1 MRPSEARFCRIRSFT
16 DKPNSIA
23 EPMLKSLT
31 YDQGREVAYD
41 QGREVALHKKLT
53 EQTGMAVYFC
63 DPHSPWQRGSNENTN
78 GLVHPALPSHFKDH
92 CMDHNISLITT
103 LAAGFGIALILG
115 FLAERIRVP
124 ALVGY
129 LVAGIIIGPGTPG
142 FVADVQLASQ
152 LSEIGVMLLMFGVG
166 LHFSLD
172 DLLAVKRIAVP
183 GAVVQMGLATLLGM
197 AVAWGWD
204 WSWGS
209 GLIFGLS
216 LSCAS
221 TVVLLKAL
229 ESRGVLES
237 MNGRI
242 AVGWLVVEDLATVL
256 VLVLLPPL
264 AGVLGGS
271 EAAHAAAAK
280 PLWITIG
287 QTLLQVGAFLA
298 LMLIAGRRVLP
309 WMLWQVSRTGSRELF
324 TLAVV
329 ASAIGIAYGAAA
341 LFSVSFALGAFFAG
355 MVMRESEFSHRAAEE
370 SLPLRDAFSVLFFVS
385 VGMLFDPAILVEQ
398 PWHVLAVLAIIIF
411 GKSVAALALVLA
423 FRYPLNTALIVSA
436 SLAQIGEFSFILAGL
451 GLSLGLLPAEGMS
464 LVLAGALISIALNPV
479 LFATVEPV
487 RKWIL
492 QRSEFARSLDRRTD
506 PYAEL
511 PMSTERKYLEGQV
524 VLVGYGR
531 VGKRIAS
538 ALEARGIPYVV
549 AEQNRELVEKLRKQ
563 GVAAV
568 SGNAAEPAVL
578 IQAHI
583 AEAAMLVVATPDSLN
598 VRQMAETARTL
609 NPDIEIVL
617 RTHGEDES
625 LMLRKEG
632 IGTVFFGEEELAK
645 GMAGHVLQRFAPQPN
660 SPSGSSATA

>member
-1 MRPSEARFCRIRSFT
+1 
-16 DKPNSIA
+16 
-23 EPMLKSLT
+23 
-31 YDQGREVAYD
+31 
-41 QGREVALHKKLT
+41 
-53 EQTGMAVYFC
+53 
-63 DPHSPWQRGSNENTN
+63 
-78 GLVHPALPSHFKDH
+78 
-92 CMDHNISLITT
+92 MDHNISLITT
-103 LAAGFGIALILG
+103 LAVGFGVALILG

-129 LVAGIIIGPGTPG
+129 LVAGIVIGPATPG
-142 FVADVQLASQ
+142 FVADVHLASQ

-271 EAAHAAAAK
+271 AAADAAAAK

-324 TLAVV
+324 TLSVIA
-329 ASAIGIAYGAAA
+329 AAIGIAYGAAQ

-370 SLPLRDAFSVLFFVS
+370 SLPLRDAFAVLFFVS

-398 PWHVLAVLAIIIF
+398 PWHVLGVLAIIIF
-411 GKSVAALALVLA
+411 GKSIAALVLVLA

-479 LFATVEPV
+479 LFATEEPL
-487 RKWIL
+487 RRWIL
-492 QRSEFARSLDRRTD
+492 QRSELARSLDRRTD

-563 GVAAV
+563 GMAAV
-568 SGNAAEPAVL
+568 SGNAADPAVL

-583 AEAAMLVVATPDSLN
+583 AEAAMLVVATPDPLN
-598 VRQMAETARTL
+598 VRQMADTARTL

-617 RTHGEDES
+617 RTHSEDES
-625 LMLRKEG
+625 LMLRKDG

-645 GMAGHVLQRFAPQPN
+645 GMTGHVLQRFAPQPD
-660 SPSGSSATA
+660 SQSRARAPA